1 MRTIKEIK
9 EDYNLFIDIQ
19 INKYLKSVDKTEFSD
34 EQEATLVLRRIF
46 YTYNVTIADEHL
58 KLTNLNREAKEKWF
72 ESIEIDFDQDND
84 DDISEFEDYDE
95 FEEATESFYERF
107 PFLPEGSIVALL
119 FVGPALEAYGMPFE
133 RFNTLLRGEDECTE
147 IEEDLLI
154 WAFDLTLTIMEAVA
168 ERNKKKK
175 EKIFNEAFII
185 AQQEL
190 NKEDSRKVINAIV
203 KDIKEFEGVFIE
215 EEQKN
220 KKKK

>member
-175 EKIFNEAFII
+175 EKILNEAFII

>member
-215 EEQKN
+215 EVQKN

>member
-72 ESIEIDFDQDND
+72 ESIEIDFNQDND